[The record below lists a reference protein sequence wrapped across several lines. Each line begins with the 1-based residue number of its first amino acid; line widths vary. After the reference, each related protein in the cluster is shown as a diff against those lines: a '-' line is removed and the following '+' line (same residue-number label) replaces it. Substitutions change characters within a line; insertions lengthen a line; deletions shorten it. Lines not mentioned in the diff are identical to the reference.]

1 MIGEQVDRVAS
12 KLRSP
17 AGQRFRKCIE
27 EHGAT
32 PPPIPT
38 EQQVKHIQKH
48 GFAGDLSNG
57 GDLRSPGQR
66 NPYGLNKQQLKQ
78 LKASQSD
85 PEGLQKAR
93 EACAELAPSG
103 LMAK

>member
-1 MIGEQVDRVAS
+1 MIGEQVGRIAS

-38 EQQVKHIQKH
+38 KKQVKQIQKH
-48 GFAGDLSNG
+48 GFTGDLGKG
-57 GDLRSPGQR
+57 GDLGSPAQR

-93 EACAELAPSG
+93 EACADLAPSG